1 MEFKNN
7 PTLGNETSEV
17 KIRQLEDKIKTLT
30 QNIGDLQTELNYLHN
45 DFEAENVQVNS
56 LPNAEV
62 IESDKAV
69 GYNAQGKLIPI
80 DVTAGTAKW
89 ETVEGRANAIKPKN
103 NAEVI
108 VDTVLK
114 LQNTTEETLT
124 GSMVLSLDEAGN
136 VIKVN
141 MLDVVQK
148 KLTEGYNI
156 TISADGVISC
166 DIKTMTFKGSVSTF
180 ADLPETG
187 NTTGDVWNVTTES
200 SNYCWDGETFIPIGS
215 SVDLSDYYTKS
226 EVDSKTAISEDEGNA
241 LERKA
246 DGLYVGLGAGLPI
259 GTVILNPCNVVPAG
273 FLKCDGSTYL
283 KADYPELYAKLPAIY
298 ILDASSFKVPDYRD
312 RVPQGANGNL
322 NELIAAGLPNI
333 TGVFGIDDYASKYTA
348 ANIGA
353 FKKGGK
359 VGAANVRSSTASGEY
374 FAIELDAADG
384 ETDTD
389 GNLKIDEST
398 KVYGKSNTVQMAAIA
413 QDFII
418 KATNYAEPEEDVID
432 DTRTTTG
439 NVWSAA
445 KTKAEIDSKTKTGS
459 VTFSQKGAANREQS
473 LDVTFLEG
481 FSDSDYSINITS
493 TFNGSG
499 WARTSYT
506 VTNKT
511 NTGFTIQIYSFEA
524 TSNYPTY
531 DWTAVHN

>member
-7 PTLGNETSEV
+7 PKLGNETSEV

-62 IESDKAV
+62 TESDKAV

-89 ETVEGRANAIKPKN
+89 ETVEGRANAIRPKN

-187 NTTGDVWNVTTES
+187 NTTGDVWNVTTTNQ
-200 SNYCWDGETFIPIGS
+200 NYCWDGENWIVVGS
-215 SVDLSDYYTKS
+215 SVDLTNYYTKTQT
-226 EVDSKTAISEDEGNA
+226 DSAILSAILNKIYPVGSVKISENN
-241 LERKA
+241 
-246 DGLYVGLGAGLPI
+246 VNP
-259 GTVILNPCNVVPAG
+259 GTYITGTTWIL
-273 FLKCDGSTYL
+273 K
-283 KADYPELYAKLPAIY
+283 
-298 ILDASSFKVPDYRD
+298 SSG
-312 RVPQGANGNL
+312 RVLQGADDDHAGGT
-322 NELIAAGLPNI
+322 EIEAGLPNI
-333 TGVFGIDDYASKYTA
+333 TGETKGVNAV
-348 ANIGA
+348 ANGA
-353 FKKGGK
+353 FSFGSKNGNYGSSGTNFNN
-359 VGAANVRSSTASGEY
+359 VYFNAAA
-374 FAIELDAADG
+374 G
-384 ETDTD
+384 ETDTN
-389 GNLKIDEST
+389 GNLKTDENT
-398 KVYGKSNTVQMAAIA
+398 KVYGKSNTVQPPAYVVYIW
-413 QDFII
+413 
-418 KATNYAEPEEDVID
+418 K
-432 DTRTTTG
+432 RT
-439 NVWSAA
+439 A
-445 KTKAEIDSKTKTGS
+445 
-459 VTFSQKGAANREQS
+459 
-473 LDVTFLEG
+473 
-481 FSDSDYSINITS
+481 
-493 TFNGSG
+493 
-499 WARTSYT
+499 
-506 VTNKT
+506 
-511 NTGFTIQIYSFEA
+511 
-524 TSNYPTY
+524 
-531 DWTAVHN
+531 